1 MTVEQKRRVLKNK
14 VSITI
19 ATLRKEKGVTQETA
33 YCDTGHHFARLEIG
47 KVDPQVTT
55 IASICD
61 YFEIT
66 ISEFFDKVESL

>member
-1 MTVEQKRRVLKNK
+1 
-14 VSITI
+14 
-19 ATLRKEKGVTQETA
+19 LRKEKGVTQETA